1 MQSIFPNGVP
11 LPLLLGVAAVFAYLC
26 GCFNGAVI
34 VSKYILRNDVRNHG
48 SGNAGLTNFFRTF
61 GGPLTFVVI
70 LCDVLKAVV
79 ALLVSQ
85 WLMFSGYTIFISADF
100 TVAYWDTFAKYWAGL
115 FCLLGHMFPC
125 MFQFKGGKGILC
137 SGTLLLL
144 LDWRIA
150 LVCWSLFAVL
160 WLTTR
165 YVSLGSV
172 SAAAVFPVMTHL
184 VFGDAFA
191 TAFSVLIAALV
202 LFAHRENIKRLLNGT
217 ENKFRFHVNAPKS
230 EGEA

>member
-1 MQSIFPNGVP
+1 MQSIFPNGAP

-79 ALLVSQ
+79 ALLISQ
-85 WLMFSGYTIFISADF
+85 WLMFSGYTIFISAASTTAF
-100 TVAYWDTFAKYWAGL
+100 WDTFAKYWAGL

-125 MFQFKGGKGILC
+125 MFQFKGGKGIL
-137 SGTLLLL
+137 SGGTIIIMI
-144 LDWRIA
+144 DWRVA
-150 LVCWSLFAVL
+150 LVGWGGFVLLFL
-160 WLTTR
+160 LTR
-165 YVSLGSV
+165 YVSLGSSSTGIDLPIV
-172 SAAAVFPVMTHL
+172 TWFVYRDWVL
-184 VFGDAFA
+184 L
-191 TAFSVLIAALV
+191 VLICIMGGLI
-202 LFAHRENIKRLLNGT
+202 LWKHRSNIARLISGT
-217 ENKFRFHVNAPKS
+217 ESKFSFHRKAA
-230 EGEA
+230 G

>member
-1 MQSIFPNGVP
+1 MKGIYLTGVTAVAAFA
-11 LPLLLGVAAVFAYLC
+11 LPALVAVLSYLLGC
-26 GCFNGAVI
+26 INGAI
-34 VSKYILRNDVRNHG
+34 ATSHIFYHDDVRRHG
-48 SGNAGLTNFFRTF
+48 SGNAGLTNFYRNY
-61 GGPLTFVVI
+61 GAKCAPMVI
-70 LCDVLKAVV
+70 AFDMLKAVGAV
-79 ALLVSQ
+79 LLGNYF
-85 WLMFSGYTIFISADF
+85 LGYLLGWGA
-100 TVAYWDTFAKYWAGL
+100 AGKYFGAL
-115 FCLLGHMFPC
+115 FCVIGHMFPV
-125 MFQFKGGKGILC
+125 FYGFKGGKGILC

-150 LVCWSLFAVL
+150 LVGWGAFVVL

-172 SAAAVFPVMTHL
+172 SAAAVFPVMTHV

>member
-1 MQSIFPNGVP
+1 MGIYPDEVTTFAAVVLYGAPVAVAVLSY
-11 LPLLLGVAAVFAYLC
+11 LLGC
-26 GCFNGAVI
+26 INGAI
-34 VSKYILRNDVRNHG
+34 ATSHIFYHDDVRRHG
-48 SGNAGLTNFFRTF
+48 SGNAGLTNFYRNY
-61 GGPLTFVVI
+61 GAKCAPMVI
-70 LCDVLKAVV
+70 AFDMLKAVGAV
-79 ALLVSQ
+79 LLGNYF
-85 WLMFSGYTIFISADF
+85 LGYLLGWGA
-100 TVAYWDTFAKYWAGL
+100 AGKYFGAL
-115 FCLLGHMFPC
+115 FCVIGHMFPV
-125 MFQFKGGKGILC
+125 FYGFKGGKGILC

-150 LVCWSLFAVL
+150 LVGWGAFVVL

-172 SAAAVFPVMTHL
+172 SAAAVFPVMTHV